1 MSIKNAVK
9 NLVSHFGLVWSML
22 VYYLLFAALI
32 TGLSLPFIMPV
43 MRELSDAGVFT
54 ELKAAYDALFGEGG
68 FTVVTDTFYEAYQ
81 ALTGVFTDNDA
92 VAALTV
98 WFFVLIVVIAFRF
111 FLGLHEIP
119 MMTVIDGA
127 MSCNCIYG
135 FGGKFFSTLWLSVR
149 YSFAKLLVTVLID
162 AVIGGIA
169 YGIILAVGNNWAL
182 PFVLTLVMV
191 VLSALRSTLLSCWA
205 SCIVNE
211 GHGVA
216 RGFFRAAKIAFRNFG
231 AIYSMLL
238 VSILIMLSLGA
249 FITLFTLGV
258 GMIIIL
264 PLFSAYTGYLNAT
277 MYYNKLGKR
286 YYVDGDVF
294 TPIIKENSVI

>member
-9 NLVSHFGLVWSML
+9 NLVSHFGLVWAML
-22 VYYLLFAALI
+22 AYYLLFAALI
-32 TGLSLPFIMPV
+32 TGLSLPFILPV
-43 MRELSDAGVFT
+43 MREFGNAGVFI

-68 FTVVTDTFYEAYQ
+68 FTVMTDKLYDAYQ
-81 ALTGVFTDNDA
+81 AVVGVFTNNDA

-98 WFFVLIVVIAFRF
+98 WFFVLVVIIAFRF

-119 MMTVIDGA
+119 MMTVIDGE

-149 YSFAKLLVTVLID
+149 YSFAKLLVTVVFD
-162 AVIGGIA
+162 AAVIGIA
-169 YGIILAVGNNWAL
+169 YGVILAVGNNLAL

-191 VLSALRSTLLSCWA
+191 VLLALRSVLLSCWA

-211 GHGVA
+211 GYGVA

-231 AIYSMLL
+231 AIYSLSL
-238 VSILIMLSLGA
+238 VSLLIMLSLGT

-258 GMIIIL
+258 GLVFIL
-264 PLFSAYTGYLNAT
+264 PLFSAYMGYLNAT
-277 MYYNKLGKR
+277 IFYNKLGKR